1 MIGTAKSGSQGIV
14 GYSDFENRPLARVGE
29 LMEVVPGLV
38 ATQHSGTGKA
48 NQYFLRGFNL
58 DHGTDFAAFV
68 DGTPI
73 NLRTHGHGQGYLD
86 LNFIIP
92 ELTERVEFRKG
103 PYYADVGD
111 FSAAGTAMFKT
122 YDRLPESVAQATI
135 GEFGYR
141 RGLIAHS
148 AEVGPGS
155 LLLAGETVFFD
166 NPFDLDEDLEKYN
179 LFSKYSQDG
188 ATTDWNVS
196 LSFYDAEWRST
207 DQVPQRAINSGL
219 IPRLGFIDP
228 DLGGETRRF
237 AINGSAS
244 TDDLNVT
251 AYALYYDFT
260 LFSNFTYFEND
271 PLNGDE
277 FEQRDERFTAGGSAV
292 KGWDVPVAGKDAKL
306 RLGGDIRYDRI
317 FNLGLFNTN
326 GRQRFNTI
334 RDDTVDELSVS
345 GFAEIEVALTDR
357 LRASAGIRGD
367 FYSYDVEANLPANSD
382 SGTEGIVTPTASLA
396 WRATDTIELY
406 ANYGHGFHSNDVRG
420 AAISIDPVSRTPVNP
435 IDVLVRAEGA
445 EVGARFEAGSFN
457 ASLVG
462 FWLSL
467 DSELVFVGD
476 AGTTEPNDGSR
487 RFGVE
492 FNTFWQ
498 PTPWIAFDA
507 SAAFTDAKFKN
518 VPANARNIPQAVEN
532 VFGAGVTVRPFENV
546 TTTVRLRRFGE
557 APLVEDG
564 SVSSEPTTIVNV
576 GAYYDWKSV
585 RFGIDVLNVFDSQD
599 ADITYFY
606 SSQLAGEALPVSDIH
621 LHPVEPRQVRG
632 SISFRF

>member
-1 MIGTAKSGSQGIV
+1 MVPRLTGTC
-14 GYSDFENRPLARVGE
+14 P
-29 LMEVVPGLV
+29 
-38 ATQHSGTGKA
+38 
-48 NQYFLRGFNL
+48 
-58 DHGTDFAAFV
+58 
-68 DGTPI
+68 
-73 NLRTHGHGQGYLD
+73 
-86 LNFIIP
+86 
-92 ELTERVEFRKG
+92 
-103 PYYADVGD
+103 
-111 FSAAGTAMFKT
+111 
-122 YDRLPESVAQATI
+122 
-135 GEFGYR
+135 
-141 RGLIAHS
+141 
-148 AEVGPGS
+148 
-155 LLLAGETVFFD
+155 
-166 NPFDLDEDLEKYN
+166 
-179 LFSKYSQDG
+179 
-188 ATTDWNVS
+188 

-207 DQVPQRAINSGL
+207 DQVPQRAINSGR

-228 DLGGETRRF
+228 DLGGKTRRI
-237 AINGSAS
+237 AINGSAAV
-244 TDDLNVT
+244 DDLNIT

-271 PLNGDE
+271 PVNGDE

-292 KGWDVPVAGKDAKL
+292 QSWDLPFAGKTADL
-306 RLGGDIRYDRI
+306 RIGGDIRYDHI

-334 RDDTVDELSVS
+334 RDDTVNELSVS

-367 FYSYDVEANLPANSD
+367 LYSYDVEANLPVNSD

-406 ANYGHGFHSNDVRG
+406 ANYGQGFHSNDVRG
-420 AAISIDPVSRTPVNP
+420 AAISLDPISRTPVNP

-445 EVGARFEAGSFN
+445 ELGARYESGSFN

-498 PTPWIAFDA
+498 PTSWMAFDA
-507 SAAFTDAKFKN
+507 SAAFTDAQFKN
-518 VPANARNIPQAVEN
+518 VPSDASYIPQAVEN
-532 VFGAGVTVRPFENV
+532 VFGAGITIRPTQNL
-546 TTTVRLRRFGE
+546 TATVRLRRFGE

-564 SVSSEPTTIVNV
+564 SVFSEPTTIVNL
-576 GAYYDWKSV
+576 GMYYDWDSV
-585 RFGIDVLNVFDSQD
+585 RLGLDVLNLFNAQD

-606 SSQLAGEALPVSDIH
+606 SSAA
-621 LHPVEPRQVRG
+621 RR
-632 SISFRF
+632 